1 MDIGTINA
9 ANGNVVIGDVINSSI
24 NVDNSIQRIQKM
36 IEEKGDEDKE
46 ELLLLLDEFKE
57 ILENLED
64 SRHIPKNKGFMNR
77 LSSHL
82 SRHGWFYAE
91 IVNLLGSVG
100 IKLLMG

>member
-1 MDIGTINA
+1 M
-9 ANGNVVIGDVINSSI
+9 
-24 NVDNSIQRIQKM
+24 
-36 IEEKGDEDKE
+36 
-46 ELLLLLDEFKE
+46 LDEFKE